1 MKFFFFFELKQIDKV
16 FNNGTDL
23 LTSGS
28 DSKENEMSAIQR
40 KVCFTLFFNSFSVC
54 LIQG

>member
-1 MKFFFFFELKQIDKV
+1 MTVFQVMKVFFFELKQIDKV

-28 DSKENEMSAIQR
+28 DSKENEMSSIQR
-40 KVCFTLFFNSFSVC
+40 KVCFIL
-54 LIQG
+54 